1 MIIESVP
8 NFSEGRRPAVVAA
21 IVDAI
26 QAPDVLLLNYSSD
39 WDHNRTVVTIAGPP
53 QAVLTGL
60 LQATRVAAE
69 LIDLRVQRGA
79 HPRLG
84 AADVIPLIPLGEST
98 LADCVTL
105 ARTLGKQIGERLQLP
120 VYLYEAAAT
129 RPERRLLA
137 DVRRGEYETLVREIG
152 LPLRAPDFGPAA
164 VGPAGAV
171 IVGARPFLIAYN
183 IYLTSSDV
191 QIAKA
196 ISRAIRERD
205 GGLPAVRALGLLV
218 NDQAQVSLPSQRVGR
233 HVWDGG
239 RAQRTD
245 RVGARGRHAC
255 SGRRSAQVTG
265 FHRQSVGGTGAGRG
279 AGSRKSA
286 GKQSHLA
293 DHFDRSAAV
302 MIKFRCYYTSLC
314 LQLGIFAGVEASG
327 CNTTAVYAINQ
338 RCQCNRV

>member
-218 NDQAQVSLPSQRVGR
+218 NDQAQVSINLTDFRRTSLYRLFCRVSELAATYGTAVERSELIGLAPEAAMLAVAAEALKLPDFTANQLVE
-233 HVWDGG
+233 
-239 RAQRTD
+239 RALAAALAA
-245 RVGARGRHAC
+245 GKARGN
-255 SGRRSAQVTG
+255 SP
-265 FHRQSVGGTGAGRG
+265 
-279 AGSRKSA
+279 
-286 GKQSHLA
+286 
-293 DHFDRSAAV
+293 
-302 MIKFRCYYTSLC
+302 I
-314 LQLGIFAGVEASG
+314 
-327 CNTTAVYAINQ
+327 
-338 RCQCNRV
+338 